1 MKEIDCP
8 TCSTLAEPIRH
19 TAYVGK
25 IFYLDSRYYVM
36 CDECGLR
43 ISTNAYREWL
53 SQRESEVDDEKPDW
67 SAGEEL
73 KGDDYVKWIRQLRGE
88 EE

>member
-1 MKEIDCP
+1 
-8 TCSTLAEPIRH
+8 
-19 TAYVGK
+19 
-25 IFYLDSRYYVM
+25 M

-73 KGDDYVKWIRQLRGE
+73 KGDAYVKWIRQLRGE